1 GRSHDKGYDSELI
14 RELIIA
20 KGSRVVIP
28 RRRNSRKGNDDLD
41 KGLYRYRHL
50 VENAFARLK
59 QFRALATRFDKLK
72 RNYQN
77 VVAMACAF
85 LWLPM

>member
-1 GRSHDKGYDSELI
+1 CKAAPELIAKLPQAEAMIADKGYDSELI
-14 RELIIA
+14 RGLIVA

-28 RRRNSRKGNDDLD
+28 KRRNSRKGNDDLD

-72 RNYQN
+72 RN
-77 VVAMACAF
+77 
-85 LWLPM
+85 